1 MIKENKNP
9 CHKSEITRLNRITG
23 QVNGIVKMIE
33 EGRYCPE
40 ILQQLNAVK
49 FAINAVQANILENHL
64 SNCVKDAMVLNDANE
79 TRKKIDELKEIF
91 KKYCR
96 S

>member
-1 MIKENKNP
+1 MTKENTNP

-49 FAINAVQANILENHL
+49 SAINSVQANILETHL
-64 SNCVKDAMVLNDANE
+64 GNCVKGVMSSKDENE
-79 TRKKIDELKEIF
+79 TEKKINELKEIF
-91 KKYCR
+91 KKYSR
-96 S
+96 